1 MSHDNCIKQIRPEST
16 FANFKVY
23 QPEQQAVLDTMVTLA
38 QQIVDNSKLIVGQE
52 YPFPFGQIIFLW
64 SQPGHGK
71 THLLEAFAS
80 HILTHAPELERSLY
94 LARDNFTLRHIAYTD
109 LYEKRPIVMID
120 DLFSEYQSVDK
131 LHAATDLRCLMDYL
145 TAVYDRRTLVIA
157 TSNFPML
164 SNHGIIECI
173 RSVDKI
179 GRILSRCEEL
189 LSTAGEIYL
198 PGIDYRQE
206 IAKERQQRRSTI
218 RLPFSSES

>member
-23 QPEQQAVLDTMVTLA
+23 QPEQQVVLDTMKTLA
-38 QQIVDNSKLIVGQE
+38 QQIVDNAPLIVGQE
-52 YPFPFGQIIFLW
+52 YPFPYGQVIFLW

-71 THLLEAFAS
+71 SHLLEAFAS
-80 HILTHAPELERSLY
+80 HILAEAPQLERSLY
-94 LARDNFTLRHIAYTD
+94 LARDNFTLRHIGFTD

-120 DLFSEYQSVDK
+120 DLFSDFQSVDK
-131 LHAATDLRCLMDYL
+131 LHPATDLKCLMNYL
-145 TAVYDRRTLVIA
+145 SAVYERRTLVIA

-164 SNHGIIECI
+164 SNDGIVECI

-179 GRILSRCEEL
+179 GRTLSRCEEL

-198 PGIDYRQE
+198 PGIDYRKE

-218 RLPFSSES
+218 RLPFSSDS